1 MSREGAI
8 VDLKRF
14 AVHDG
19 PGIRTTLFL
28 KGCPLSCL
36 WCHNPESIRR
46 GAELGLLKNKCV
58 LCGECAKVCPESC
71 HSFSDGTHRIDR
83 SKCIACGKCVSACLY
98 DALILYGRRLSAE
111 EAARL
116 ILEDRFF
123 YEYSNGGA
131 TVSGGEPL
139 LQTEFC
145 AELFRLLKTE
155 GVHCTVDT
163 CGNVPWSAFER
174 MLPLTDLFLY
184 DFKEI
189 DSEKHK
195 AFTGVPNERILENLK
210 RLSGCGVPIEIRMP
224 LVPEYNMSDSD
235 LAGAGEFLAG
245 LGNITAVRMLAYHSL
260 AHSKYESVGHT
271 DTMPDVPAPSAE
283 MMERA
288 ERILSGFGL
297 RTINTAKENS
307 EKERK

>member
-1 MSREGAI
+1 MRRKGAI

-28 KGCPLSCL
+28 KGCPLSCI

-46 GAELGLLKNKCV
+46 MPELGLLKNKCV
-58 LCGECAKVCPESC
+58 LCGECAKVCPLEC
-71 HSFSDGTHRIDR
+71 HSFSAGTHQINR
-83 SKCIACGKCVSACLY
+83 SRCLACGKCVSACLY
-98 DALILYGRRLSAE
+98 DALILYGRSLTAE
-111 EAARL
+111 EAAQL
-116 ILEDRFF
+116 ILEDRIF

-139 LQTEFC
+139 LQAEFC
-145 AELFRLLKTE
+145 AELFRILKQE
-155 GVHCTVDT
+155 GIHCAVDT

-174 MLPLTDLFLY
+174 VLPLTDLFLY

-195 AFTGVPNERILENLK
+195 AFTGAPNERILENLK
-210 RLSGCGVPIEIRMP
+210 HLSGCGVPIEIRMP
-224 LVPEYNMSDSD
+224 LVPEHNMSDFD

-245 LGNITAVRMLAYHSL
+245 LENITAVRMLAYHSL
-260 AHSKYESVGHT
+260 AHSKYDSVGHA
-271 DTMPDVPAPSAE
+271 DTMPDVPAPSVEE
-283 MMERA
+283 MEHA
-288 ERILSGFGL
+288 GQILSGFGL
-297 RTINTAKENS
+297 NTINTAKQNTEG
-307 EKERK
+307 

>member
-1 MSREGAI
+1 MKTEGAI

-28 KGCPLSCL
+28 KGCPLSCI

-46 GAELGLLKNKCV
+46 EPELGLLHNKCV
-58 LCGECAKVCPESC
+58 LCGECAKVCPEQC
-71 HSFSDGTHRIDR
+71 HSFAEGTHRIDR
-83 SKCIACGKCVSACLY
+83 SKCIACGKCVSACLH

-116 ILEDRFF
+116 ILEDRAF
-123 YEYSNGGA
+123 YESSNGGA

-139 LQTEFC
+139 LQSEFC
-145 AELFRLLKTE
+145 AELFRLLKRE
-155 GVHCTVDT
+155 GVHCAVDT

-174 MLPLTDLFLY
+174 VLPLTDLFLY

-189 DSEKHK
+189 DSEKHR
-195 AFTGVPNERILENLK
+195 AFTGAPNGRILEHLK

-235 LAGAGEFLAG
+235 LTGAGEFLSG
-245 LGNITAVRMLAYHSL
+245 LGNITAVRLLAYHSL
-260 AHSKYESVGHT
+260 ARSKYDSVGHA

-283 MMERA
+283 EMEYA

-297 RTINTAKENS
+297 KTINTAKQNTA
-307 EKERK
+307 R

>member
-1 MSREGAI
+1 MSKDGEI

-28 KGCPLSCL
+28 KGCPLSCV

-46 GAELGLLKNKCV
+46 MPELGLLKNKCV

-155 GVHCTVDT
+155 GVHCAVDT

-195 AFTGVPNERILENLK
+195 AFTGAPNERILENLK

-235 LAGAGEFLAG
+235 LSGAGEFLSG
-245 LGNITAVRMLAYHSL
+245 LKNITAVRLLAYHSL

-297 RTINTAKENS
+297 NTINTAKQN
-307 EKERK
+307 KTR